1 MARPGLLVALLL
13 VLVPVCVLL
22 IQSKLHATNTII
34 VNTLSDPFQDASH
47 CNLRGAIISANT
59 GTDTTGGNCPAGT
72 GNDTIN
78 FDPSIANGTILLG
91 STLPGIVHTLTIDG
105 TTENITVSGATA
117 YQVLVV
123 NPGATLDLND

>member
-1 MARPGLLVALLL
+1 MVRPGLLVALL
-13 VLVPVCVLL
+13 VVMVPLCVMLL
-22 IQSKLHATNTII
+22 KPSSKASVGII

-47 CNLRGAIISANT
+47 CSLRGAITSANT
-59 GTDTTGGNCPAGT
+59 GTDSTGGNCPPGFT
-72 GNDTIN
+72 TDIIT